1 MQVKNLSGVGVAI
14 VTPFKRD
21 KSVDFDRLK
30 MLVDFVIDGGVNFIV
45 ILGTTGESVTLSL
58 EERKQITSTIKTQT
72 NQRVP
77 LVLGA
82 GSYSTS
88 HVLDLF
94 SVYNFED
101 IDAILSVTPYYN
113 KPNQNGLYEHY
124 KELALHSPKPIIL
137 YNVPGRTGVN
147 LSAETTLK
155 LAEEFETIA
164 AVKEAS
170 GNLEQISK
178 IIAHKPEGFKVFSG
192 DDALTLPSIAIGA
205 DGVISVIANAYP
217 AQMSQMVSY
226 ALNSNLN
233 EAQKLHHQLM
243 RIIPFVFKEGNPVGI
258 KAVMYLKNL
267 LENELRLPLVPA
279 SNELIEDLKKY
290 V

>member
-164 AVKEAS
+164 AVQEAS

>member
-45 ILGTTGESVTLSL
+45 ILGTAGESVTLSL